1 MTQEE
6 KTELSYLMDLILES
20 SKWKI
25 EDGQDAIRLEVEDRI
40 NRILDAQEST
50 GEVKVEGVLDGD
62 DYKALEAARLN
73 EHLASPDKVDQA
85 RKEWESGRVRVKE
98 GDKFVW
104 RPVNLCHKEPMYPD
118 NPWAKKFRWV
128 YDGPKESG

>member
-40 NRILDAQEST
+40 NRIIDAQEST
-50 GEVKVEGVLDGD
+50 GEVKVEGVIDND
-62 DYKALEAARLN
+62 DYKALEAAKLN

-85 RKEWESGRVRVKE
+85 RKEWESSKVRCSENGRM
-98 GDKFVW
+98 VW
-104 RPVNLCHKEPMYPD
+104 RPRSECKKVPRGTSKGGPGWKWQWMGPMDKE
-118 NPWAKKFRWV
+118 V
-128 YDGPKESG
+128 